1 MTIYTKKE
9 IDTMN
14 YHHDKMLFLDKANL
28 FDGNFLRLSL
38 IGNVETGFTPS
49 ERELSR
55 TAKIKIE
62 PNTTYSVIRGE
73 QTYTFKI
80 GTDTVFNRDF
90 GKLEGDVLIPDSY
103 GVLRNYGTFTK
114 EQNTLT

>member
-38 IGNVETGFTPS
+38 VGNIETGFTPS

-62 PNTTYSVIRGE
+62 PNTTYSVSRGE
-73 QTYTFKI
+73 QTSTFKI
-80 GTDTVFNRDF
+80 GADTVFHRDS
-90 GKLEGDVLIPDSY
+90 GKVERQYLI
-103 GVLRNYGTFTK
+103 
-114 EQNTLT
+114 QH